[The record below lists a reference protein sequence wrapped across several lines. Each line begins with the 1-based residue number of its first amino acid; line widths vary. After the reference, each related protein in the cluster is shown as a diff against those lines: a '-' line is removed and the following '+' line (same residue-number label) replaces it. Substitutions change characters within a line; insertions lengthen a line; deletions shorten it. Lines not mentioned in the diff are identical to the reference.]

1 MSKQM
6 KSVTLDP
13 KLVEAINEERRRSL
27 KSFSAI
33 LSEWATKG
41 KRRRPRCPHG
51 VEDWRECEP
60 CCMSDDVA
68 VVVPG

>member
-33 LSEWATKG
+33 LSEWATTGAKQAAALV
-41 KRRRPRCPHG
+41 R
-51 VEDWRECEP
+51 
-60 CCMSDDVA
+60 
-68 VVVPG
+68 VVND

>member
-27 KSFSAI
+27 A
-33 LSEWATKG
+33 AA
-41 KRRRPRCPHG
+41 
-51 VEDWRECEP
+51 
-60 CCMSDDVA
+60 DVGTMGAA
-68 VVVPG
+68 VLHRSNQ

>member
-13 KLVEAINEERRRSL
+13 KLVEAINKERRRSL

-33 LSEWATKG
+33 LSEWAMVGAKQADA
-41 KRRRPRCPHG
+41 PSQ
-51 VEDWRECEP
+51 VA
-60 CCMSDDVA
+60 DV
-68 VVVPG
+68 